1 MAAFKAQ
8 RFSVHLSKVPTQT
21 DNPGQSKW
29 RLGHDALLNLRI
41 QEEDQACAAGQI
53 PRTIIILSSGFD
65 GISLKRKASGN
76 QLCQTTHGR
85 DAWQGSDGWAR
96 DPHYTHDTRR
106 PTEPLVVPTGPGQLV
121 AEGLVMPF
129 QTLDFI
135 VCGVVKSCGL
145 DATTKVVTHLAYVS
159 IRNKN
164 PAPTPN
170 QTVELQAIQAL
181 RRDVSQQISA
191 LANEVCTLRSNA
203 TVSQSRTPR
212 V

>member
-1 MAAFKAQ
+1 
-8 RFSVHLSKVPTQT
+8 
-21 DNPGQSKW
+21 
-29 RLGHDALLNLRI
+29 
-41 QEEDQACAAGQI
+41 
-53 PRTIIILSSGFD
+53 
-65 GISLKRKASGN
+65 
-76 QLCQTTHGR
+76 
-85 DAWQGSDGWAR
+85 
-96 DPHYTHDTRR
+96 
-106 PTEPLVVPTGPGQLV
+106 
-121 AEGLVMPF
+121 MPF

-145 DATTKVVTHLAYVS
+145 DATTKVVTHLACALQRQCWVWLIVTDVS